1 MTSLRF
7 FAPLAVAIAAAD
19 LTGQQVRTFTSTAR
33 DDDRPRIGV
42 TTGPGGKRD
51 TLGLLVTDVTRGGPA
66 EKAGIEEGDRLVS
79 VNGVNLRLSAQDLE
93 DLELTGLGTRR
104 LVREIGK
111 VKAGDKVNL
120 KVYREGQVRDV
131 AVTTVTAEE
140 LEQDR
145 PALSLARR
153 ASDDRATLG
162 IGLGMSGSRRDTLGI
177 LVAAVTDDGPADKA
191 RIEEGDRI
199 AAINGVDLR
208 VPSADAG
215 DWSMSNSRMR
225 RLNREMEKL
234 KAGDEVELRLMRSGQ
249 SRTVRVKTVAQK
261 DLPRSS
267 SISIGGD
274 GFSFFGDGQN
284 GFSITMPR
292 GGMPLL
298 PKLDGQGM
306 MFFDR
311 GDGGE
316 VRMRLSPERQAEL
329 DGRIEELR
337 RRFDGGRVIVRPK
350 SRIQSDSEADAELKP
365 KVEMRYK
372 TKSGTAM

>member
-7 FAPLAVAIAAAD
+7 FAPLAVALAAVD
-19 LTGQQVRTFTSTAR
+19 LTGQQVRTFTSTTR

-104 LVREIGK
+104 LIREIGK

-131 AVTTVTAEE
+131 AVATVTAED
-140 LEQDR
+140 LEQER

-208 VPSADAG
+208 VPPADAG
-215 DWSMSNSRMR
+215 DFSMSNSRMR

-267 SISIGGD
+267 GMSIGGD

-292 GGMPLL
+292 GAMPVL
-298 PKLDGQGM
+298 PRLGGQGM
-306 MFFDR
+306 MYFDR

-316 VRMRLSPERQAEL
+316 VRMRVSPERQAEL
-329 DGRIEELR
+329 DGRLEELM
-337 RRFDGGRVIVRPK
+337 RRFDGGRVIIRPK
-350 SRIQSDSEADAELKP
+350 SRIQSDSDAEEGLKR
-365 KVEMRYK
+365 KVEVRA
-372 TKSGTAM
+372 KSKAGTAM